1 MNLGEIIGKSMVL
14 AAVGMLVLALAV
26 LIWGISK

>member
-1 MNLGEIIGKSMVL
+1 METGEIVGKSMVL

-26 LIWGISK
+26 LIWSLW

>member
-1 MNLGEIIGKSMVL
+1 MKAGEIVGKSIVL

-26 LIWGISK
+26 LIWSLW